1 MFQTIKKAFQI
12 EDIRKRLFYTFLML
26 VVVRLGSELPTPG
39 VDPSYI
45 KDFFANQTGE
55 AMNFFDAFTGGSFTS
70 MSVFA
75 LSITPYITSSII
87 MQLLTI
93 AIPKLEEMQKEGED
107 GRKKI
112 AAITRYVTVALA
124 LIESTAMAVGF
135 GRQGLLVDYTW
146 YNAAIVILTLT
157 AGSAFLMWIGERIT
171 EKGVGNGISIVLL
184 INIISRVPDDFV
196 SLYTQF
202 VSGKS
207 IARGVLAALIIVA
220 IVVLVVVFV
229 IILQDGERRIAV
241 QYSQKVQ
248 GRKTYGGQSTHIPL
262 KVNTAGVIPIIFASS
277 LMQFPVVI
285 ASFLNKDSGTGIGS
299 QILKGMSSSNWCN
312 PEQPI
317 YSIGLIVYILLT
329 VFFAYFYTS
338 ITFNPLEIANNMK
351 KSGGFIPG
359 IRPGKSTVEYLQK
372 ILNYIIFIGACGLII
387 VQVIP
392 FFFNGVFGASVSFGG
407 TSIIIIVGVVLET
420 LKQIESQMLVRN
432 YKGFLNSD
440 KSFSVSGNSFLGY

>member
-1 MFQTIKKAFQI
+1 MLKTFRKAFQVA
-12 EDIRKRLFYTFLML
+12 DIRKKIFYTFMML
-26 VVVRLGSELPTPG
+26 VVIRIGSQLPTPG
-39 VDPSYI
+39 VDLTYI
-45 KDFFANQTGE
+45 QNFFESQTGE
-55 AMNFFDAFTGGSFTS
+55 AFNFFNAFTGGSFTQ

-93 AIPKLEEMQKEGED
+93 AIPKLEEMQKDGED

-135 GRQGLLVDYTW
+135 GRQGLLVDFNFV
-146 YNAAIVILTLT
+146 NAAVVVVTLT
-157 AGSAFLMWIGERIT
+157 AGSAFLMWIGERIN

-196 SLYTQF
+196 TLYNQF
-202 VSGKS
+202 MKGKS
-207 IARGVLAALIIVA
+207 LASAGLAAVIILA
-220 IVVLVVVFV
+220 IILVVVVFV
-229 IILQDGERRIAV
+229 IILQDGQRKIAV
-241 QYSQKVQ
+241 QYSQRIQ
-248 GRKTYGGQSTHIPL
+248 GRRSVGGQSSFIPL
-262 KVNTAGVIPIIFASS
+262 KVNTAGVVPVIFASS

-285 ASFLNKDSGTGIGS
+285 ASFLGKGNGKGIGS
-299 QILKGMSSSNWCN
+299 EILKGLSSNNWCN
-312 PEQPI
+312 PEQLK
-317 YSIGLIVYILLT
+317 YSWGLILYIVLT

-359 IRPGKSTVEYLQK
+359 IRPGKPTADYLTK
-372 ILNYIIFIGACGLII
+372 ILNYIIFIGAVGLII

-392 FFFNGVFGASVSFGG
+392 FVFNGWLGANVSFGG
-407 TSIIIIVGVVLET
+407 TSLIIIVGVVLET
-420 LKQIESQMLVRN
+420 IKQIESQLLVRN
-432 YKGFLNSD
+432 YKGFLN
-440 KSFSVSGNSFLGY
+440 K